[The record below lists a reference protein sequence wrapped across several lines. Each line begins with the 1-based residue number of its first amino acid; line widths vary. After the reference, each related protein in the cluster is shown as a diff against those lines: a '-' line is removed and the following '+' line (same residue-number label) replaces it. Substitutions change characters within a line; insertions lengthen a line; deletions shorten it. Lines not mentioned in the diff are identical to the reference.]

1 MMVNAVSPEGRSG
14 SPLGTW
20 LLTICPTV
28 GTINWIHGIIN
39 DNKKEDMKTGE
50 R

>member
-28 GTINWIHGIIN
+28 GILNWIHEIIN